1 MKIKR
6 NFIPDNFNLTSS
18 EDILPFLTDL
28 KDREINSAE
37 DLKKWWADKSET
49 EAFLEEDMAWRY
61 IKMTCNTEDKKL
73 AEDFNFFV
81 KEIEPLVSEYSDI
94 FDGKLLEC
102 PFLNDLDK
110 ETYEI
115 AVKKVKRSKELFRK
129 ENIPI
134 FSELQQKEREF
145 GAISGAM
152 TVKYKGEEMT
162 LQKAGNF
169 LKDTDRNVRKE
180 VFELIYERRLQD
192 AEKLDNLLS
201 ELIEKR
207 QKVAENTGFDN
218 YRDYMH
224 RALKRFDYSVDDVI
238 SFHNSIK
245 ETVVPLGNEIDKRR
259 KQKLAYDELKP
270 YDTSVDVD
278 LKPALKPFKDGN
290 ELIDKAIEVFTKV
303 RPQYGEYLKIMKDK
317 AYLDLDSRKG
327 KAPGGYNYPLYE
339 SNIPFIFM
347 NATGNQRDLETM
359 MHEGGHAVHSFLSS
373 DLELVDFKEL
383 PSEVAELAS
392 MSMELISSEYWNVF
406 YDNKDDLKRAKRTH
420 LEGVI
425 NVLPW
430 IATIDKFQH
439 LLYLTPHHTA
449 EEREELW
456 TNTAKEFGSSVV
468 DWSGYEKYYAKLWQ
482 KQMHIF
488 EVPFYYIE
496 YGIAQLGAI
505 AIWRNYKQNPEKA
518 LDDYENALKLGYSK
532 SIPEIYKTAGI
543 EFNFSKEYI
552 SELMQFVK
560 GELEKLQD

>member
-6 NFIPDNFNLTSS
+6 NFIPDTFTVKSKEDLLPYLENLKNRTFNTV
-18 EDILPFLTDL
+18 
-28 KDREINSAE
+28 E

-49 EAFLEEDMAWRY
+49 EAFLEENMAWRY
-61 IKMTCNTEDKKL
+61 IKMTCNTEDKKMTD
-73 AEDFNFFV
+73 DFNFFV
-81 KEIEPLVSEYSDI
+81 TEIEPLVSEYSDI
-94 FDGKLLEC
+94 FDGKLLDSI
-102 PFLNDLDK
+102 FLSELDK
-110 ETYEI
+110 KTYDI
-115 AVKKVKRSKELFRK
+115 AIRKVQRSKELFRK
-129 ENIPI
+129 ENIPL

-152 TVKYKGEEMT
+152 TVSFNNEEMT

-169 LKDTDRNVRKE
+169 LKDTDREVRKN
-180 VFELIYERRLQD
+180 VFELIHKRRFKD
-192 AEKLDNLLS
+192 VDKLDALLS
-201 ELIEKR
+201 DLIKKR
-207 QKVAENTGFDN
+207 QKVAENSGFDN

-224 RALKRFDYSVDDVI
+224 SALKRFDYTIDDVI

-245 ETVVPLGNEIDKRR
+245 ETAVPLSNEIDERR
-259 KQKLAYDELKP
+259 RQKLAYKVLKP

-278 LKPALKPFKDGN
+278 LKPALKPFKDGE
-290 ELIDKAIEVFTKV
+290 ELIDKTIKVFAKV
-303 RPQYGEYLKIMKDK
+303 RPQYGEYLKIMKENT
-317 AYLDLDSRKG
+317 YLDLDSRKG

-347 NATGNQRDLETM
+347 NSTGNQRDLETV

-373 DLELVDFKEL
+373 SLELVDFKEL

-392 MSMELISSEYWNVF
+392 MSMELISSEYWDVF
-406 YDNKDDLKRAKRTH
+406 YNNEDDLKRAKRTH

-430 IATIDKFQH
+430 IATVDKFQH
-439 LLYLTPHHTA
+439 LLYTVPDHTP
-449 EEREELW
+449 EERKELW
-456 TNTAKEFGSSVV
+456 LQVMKEFGSSVT
-468 DWSGYEKYYAKLWQ
+468 DWTGYEKFYSVLWQ

-505 AIWRNYKQNPEKA
+505 AIWRNFKNNSEKA
-518 LDDYENALKLGYSK
+518 LDNYENALKLGYSK

-543 EFNFSKEYI
+543 EFNFGKEYI
-552 SELMQFVK
+552 AELMSFVK
-560 GELEKLQD
+560 DELDKLK

>member
-6 NFIPDNFNLTSS
+6 NFIPQDLKIKSK

-28 KDREINSAE
+28 TDREINSVE
-37 DLKKWWADKSET
+37 DLKKWWTDKSEA
-49 EAFLEEDMAWRY
+49 EAFFEEDMAWRY
-61 IKMTCNTEDKKL
+61 IKMTCNTEDEKL

-94 FDGKLLEC
+94 FDGKLLEI

-110 ETYEI
+110 EKYDI
-115 AVKKVKRSKELFRK
+115 AIRKVKRSKELFRK
-129 ENIPI
+129 ENIPL

-145 GAISGAM
+145 GVISGAM
-152 TVKYKGEEMT
+152 TVTYKGEEMT

-180 VFELIYERRLQD
+180 IFELIHERRIKD
-192 AEKLDNLLS
+192 VGKLDDLLS
-201 ELIEKR
+201 GLIEKR
-207 QKVAENTGFDN
+207 QKVAENAGFDN

-224 RALKRFDYSVDDVI
+224 KALKRFDYDIDDVI
-238 SFHNSIK
+238 LFHNAIK
-245 ETVVPLGNEIDKRR
+245 ETVVPLADEIDEKR
-259 KQKLAYDELKP
+259 KQKLGYDILKP
-270 YDTSVDVD
+270 YDTSVDPD
-278 LKPALKPFKDGN
+278 LKPALKPFNDGN
-290 ELIDKAIEVFTKV
+290 ELIEKAIEVFTKV
-303 RPQYGEYLKIMKDK
+303 RPQYGEYLKIMKK
-317 AYLDLDSRKG
+317 NNYLDLNSRKG

-373 DLELVDFKEL
+373 NLELVDFKEL

-392 MSMELISSEYWNVF
+392 MSMELISSEYWDVF
-406 YDNKDDLKRAKRTH
+406 YDNEGDLKRAKRTH

-430 IATIDKFQH
+430 IATVDKFQH
-439 LLYLTPHHTA
+439 LLYLNPHQTA
-449 EEREELW
+449 EERVKLW
-456 TNTAKEFGSSVV
+456 EQTAKEFGSSVV
-468 DWSGYEKYYAKLWQ
+468 DWSGYEKYYSKLWQ

-496 YGIAQLGAI
+496 YGIAQLGAV
-505 AIWRNYKQNPEKA
+505 AIWRNFKQNPEKA
-518 LDDYENALKLGYSK
+518 LNDYENALKLGYSK

-543 EFNFSKEYI
+543 EFNFGKEYI
-552 SELMQFVK
+552 SELMSFVK
-560 GELEKLQD
+560 SELEKL

>member
-6 NFIPDNFNLTSS
+6 NFIPQDFLLKNKAN
-18 EDILPFLTDL
+18 ILPFLNDL
-28 KDREINSAE
+28 KDREIQSAE
-37 DLKKWWADKSET
+37 DLKMWWANKSEA

-61 IKMTCNTEDKKL
+61 IKMTCNTEDEKL

-81 KEIEPLVSEYSDI
+81 KEIEPLVSEYSDM

-102 PFLNDLDK
+102 PFLNELDK
-110 ETYEI
+110 EKYDI
-115 AVKKVKRSKELFRK
+115 AVRKIKRSKELFRK
-129 ENIPI
+129 ENIPL

-145 GAISGAM
+145 GSISGAM
-152 TVKYKGEEMT
+152 TVTYEGKEMT

-169 LKDTDRNVRKE
+169 LKDTDRKVRKE
-180 VFELIYERRLQD
+180 VFELVHKRRAKD
-192 AEKLDNLLS
+192 TEKLDDLLS
-201 ELIEKR
+201 DLIEKR

-224 RALKRFDYSVDDVI
+224 QALKRFDYSIDDVI
-238 SFHNSIK
+238 TFHNSIK
-245 ETVVPLGNEIDKRR
+245 DTVLPLVNDIDEKR
-259 KQKLAYDELKP
+259 KQTLAYDVLKP
-270 YDTSVDVD
+270 YDIAVDKD

-290 ELIDKAIEVFTKV
+290 ELIDKAIKVFAKV
-303 RPQYGEYLKIMKDK
+303 RPQYGEYLKIMKK
-317 AYLDLDSRKG
+317 NAYLDLNSRKA

-373 DLELVDFKEL
+373 NLELVDFKEL
-383 PSEVAELAS
+383 PSGVAELAS
-392 MSMELISSEYWNVF
+392 MSMELISSEYWDVF
-406 YDNKDDLKRAKRTH
+406 YDNEDDLKRAKRTH

-430 IATIDKFQH
+430 IATVDKFQH
-439 LLYLTPHHTA
+439 LLYLTPHHTT
-449 EEREELW
+449 EERKEVW
-456 TNTAKEFGSSVV
+456 QQVAKEFGSSVV
-468 DWSGYEKYYAKLWQ
+468 DWSGYEHYYSILWQ

-496 YGIAQLGAI
+496 YGIAQLGAV
-505 AIWRNYKQNPEKA
+505 AIWRNFKNNPEKA

-532 SIPEIYKTAGI
+532 PIPEIYKTAGI

-552 SELMQFVK
+552 AELMSFVK
-560 GELEKLQD
+560 EELDKL

>member
-1 MKIKR
+1 MKVKR
-6 NFIPDNFNLTSS
+6 NFIPKDFIIKTK
-18 EDILPFLTDL
+18 EDILPILNNL
-28 KDREINSAE
+28 KERKINSVE

-61 IKMTCNTEDKKL
+61 IKMTCNTEDEKL

-81 KEIEPLVSEYSDI
+81 KEIEPLVSEYADI
-94 FDGKLLEC
+94 FNDKLLDC
-102 PFLNDLDK
+102 PFVNSLEK
-110 ETYEI
+110 EKYDI
-115 AVKKVKRSKELFRK
+115 ALRKVKRSKELFRK
-129 ENIPI
+129 ENISL

-145 GAISGAM
+145 GVISGAM
-152 TVKYKGEEMT
+152 TITYKGEEMT

-180 VFELIYERRLQD
+180 VFERIHERRIQD
-192 AEKLDNLLS
+192 AEKLDTLLS
-201 ELIEKR
+201 DLIEKR
-207 QKVAENTGFDN
+207 QKVAENAGFDN

-224 RALKRFDYSVDDVI
+224 SALKRFDYTVDDVI

-245 ETVVPLGNEIDKRR
+245 ETVLPIVNEIDERR
-259 KQKLAYDELKP
+259 KHKLGYDILKP
-270 YDTSVDVD
+270 YDTSVDPD
-278 LKPALKPFKDGN
+278 LKPALKPFKDGD

-303 RPQYGEYLKIMKDK
+303 RPQYGKYLKIMKENS
-317 AYLDLDSRKG
+317 YLDLNSRKG

-373 DLELVDFKEL
+373 NLELVDFKEL

-392 MSMELISSEYWNVF
+392 MSMELISSEYWDVF
-406 YDNKDDLKRAKRTH
+406 YENKDDLKRAKRNH
-420 LEGVI
+420 LEGVL

-430 IATIDKFQH
+430 IAIVDKFQQ
-439 LLYLTPHHTA
+439 LLYLAPHHTA
-449 EEREELW
+449 DERKDIW
-456 TNTAKEFGSSVV
+456 IQVFNEFGSSVV
-468 DWSGYEKYYAKLWQ
+468 DWSGYEKYRSVLWQ

-496 YGIAQLGAI
+496 YGIAQLGAV
-505 AIWRNYKQNPEKA
+505 AIWRNFKNNPEKA

-532 SIPEIYKTAGI
+532 PIPEIYKTAGI

-552 SELMQFVK
+552 AELMRFVK
-560 GELEKLQD
+560 TELDKL

>member
-6 NFIPDNFNLTSS
+6 NFIPQDFILKNKA
-18 EDILPFLTDL
+18 DILPFLKDL
-28 KDREINSAE
+28 KEREINSVE
-37 DLKKWWADKSET
+37 DLKNWWADKSEA

-61 IKMTCNTEDKKL
+61 IKMTCNTEDEKL

-81 KEIEPLVSEYSDI
+81 TEIEPLVSEYADI
-94 FDGKLLEC
+94 FDEKLLEC
-102 PFLNDLDK
+102 SFLNELDK
-110 ETYEI
+110 ETYDI
-115 AVKKVKRSKELFRK
+115 ALRKVKRSKELFRK
-129 ENIPI
+129 ENIPL

-145 GAISGAM
+145 GSISGAM
-152 TVKYKGEEMT
+152 TVTYKGEEMT

-169 LKDTDRNVRKE
+169 LKDTDRRVRKE
-180 VFELIYERRLQD
+180 IFELIHERRIQD
-192 AEKLDNLLS
+192 VEKLDALLS
-201 ELIEKR
+201 YLIEKR
-207 QKVAENTGFDN
+207 QKVAENAGFDN

-224 RALKRFDYSVDDVI
+224 QALKRFDYSIDDVI

-245 ETVVPLGNEIDKRR
+245 ETFLPLVNDIDEKR
-259 KQKLAYDELKP
+259 KQKLAFDTLKP
-270 YDTSVDVD
+270 YDTAVDPD

-303 RPQYGEYLKIMKDK
+303 RPQYGEYLKIMKENS
-317 AYLDLDSRKG
+317 YLDLNSRKG

-373 DLELVDFKEL
+373 NLELVDFKEL

-392 MSMELISSEYWNVF
+392 MSMELISSEYWDVF
-406 YDNKDDLKRAKRTH
+406 YDNEDDLKRAKRTH
-420 LEGVI
+420 LEGVL

-430 IATIDKFQH
+430 IATVDKFQQ
-439 LLYLTPHHTA
+439 LLYLAPHHTA
-449 EEREELW
+449 EERKDIW
-456 TNTAKEFGSSVV
+456 MQVINEFGSSVV
-468 DWSGYEKYYAKLWQ
+468 DWSAYERYRSVLWQ

-496 YGIAQLGAI
+496 YGIAQLGAV
-505 AIWRNYKQNPEKA
+505 AIWRNFKNNPEKA

-532 SIPEIYKTAGI
+532 PIPEIYKTAGI

-552 SELMQFVK
+552 AELMRFVK
-560 GELEKLQD
+560 QELEKL

>member
-6 NFIPDNFNLTSS
+6 NFIPQDLKIKNK
-18 EDILPFLTDL
+18 EDILPFLIEL
-28 KDREINSAE
+28 KDRKINSVE
-37 DLKKWWADKSET
+37 DLKKWWTDKSET
-49 EAFLEEDMAWRY
+49 EAFLEENMAWRY
-61 IKMTCNTEDKKL
+61 IKMTCNTEDEKL

-94 FDGKLLEC
+94 FDGKLLETK
-102 PFLNDLDK
+102 FLNDLDREK
-110 ETYEI
+110 YDI
-115 AVKKVKRSKELFRK
+115 AIRKVKRSKELFRK
-129 ENIPI
+129 ENIPL

-145 GAISGAM
+145 GVISGAM
-152 TVKYKGEEMT
+152 TVTYKDEEMT

-169 LKDTDRNVRKE
+169 LKDTDRNIRKE
-180 VFELIYERRLQD
+180 IFELIHERRVKD
-192 AEKLDNLLS
+192 TEKLDSLLS
-201 ELIEKR
+201 DLIEKR
-207 QKVAENTGFDN
+207 QKVAENADFDN

-224 RALKRFDYSVDDVI
+224 KALKRFDYDIDDVI
-238 SFHNSIK
+238 LFHNAIK
-245 ETVVPLGNEIDKRR
+245 ETVVPLADEIDEKR
-259 KQKLAYDELKP
+259 KQKLGYDALKP
-270 YDTSVDVD
+270 YDTSVDPD
-278 LKPALKPFKDGN
+278 LKPALKPFNDGN
-290 ELIDKAIEVFTKV
+290 ELIEKAIEVFTKV
-303 RPQYGEYLKIMKDK
+303 RPQYGEYLKIMKENN
-317 AYLDLDSRKG
+317 YLDLNSRKG

-373 DLELVDFKEL
+373 NLELVDFKEL

-392 MSMELISSEYWNVF
+392 MSMELISSEYWDVF

-430 IATIDKFQH
+430 IATVDKFQH
-439 LLYLTPHHTA
+439 LLYLNPHHTT
-449 EEREELW
+449 EERVKLW
-456 TNTAKEFGSSVV
+456 EQTAKEFGSSVV
-468 DWSGYEKYYAKLWQ
+468 DWSGYEKYYSKLWQ

-496 YGIAQLGAI
+496 YGIAQLGAV
-505 AIWRNYKQNPEKA
+505 AIWRNFKNNPEKA

-543 EFNFSKEYI
+543 EFNFDKEYI
-552 SELMQFVK
+552 SELMDFVK
-560 GELEKLQD
+560 TELDKL